1 MPWPAVGVVGG
12 AEACTIAQPAT
23 GGGSR
28 RSRRCCFG
36 GWSKK
41 IRDGRN
47 TTVVG
52 LTSNGY
58 VC

>member
-12 AEACTIAQPAT
+12 AEAYAAAQPTT

-28 RSRRCCFG
+28 WSCRRCFG

-41 IRDGRN
+41 IRDSRN
-47 TTVVG
+47 TAAVG